1 MANGRLGAQNLS
13 ATTNTTLYSGPASGS
28 VATVTVSL
36 CNRNTTP
43 VRVRL
48 AVATTSSPST
58 AEWLWYDK
66 LVPGNEAVE
75 RTGVVVDYGKQIVVY
90 SDTASVSAVA
100 MGFEEVST

>member
-1 MANGRLGAQNLS
+1 MSSGRLGAQNLS
-13 ATTNTTLYSGPASGS
+13 ATTNTTLYSGPASGY
-28 VATVTVSL
+28 VGTVTVSL

-75 RTGVVVDYGKQIVVY
+75 RTGLVVDYGKQIVVY
-90 SDTASVSAVA
+90 SDTASVTAVA
-100 MGFEEVST
+100 MGYEETA

>member
-1 MANGRLGAQNLS
+1 MSSGRLGAQNLS
-13 ATTNTTLYSGPASGS
+13 ATTNTTLYSGPASGY
-28 VATVTVSL
+28 VGTVTVSL

-75 RTGVVVDYGKQIVVY
+75 RTGIVVDYGKQVVGY
-90 SDTASVSAVA
+90 SDTANVTAVV
-100 MGFEEVST
+100 MGYEEIA

>member
-1 MANGRLGAQNLS
+1 MSSGRLGAQNLS
-13 ATTNTTLYSGPASGS
+13 ATTNTTLYSGPANGS
-28 VATVTVSL
+28 VGTVTVSL

-75 RTGVVVDYGKQIVVY
+75 RTGLVVDYGKQIVVY
-90 SDTASVSAVA
+90 SDTASVTAVA
-100 MGFEEVST
+100 MGYEETA

>member
-1 MANGRLGAQNLS
+1 MSSGRLGAQNLS
-13 ATTNTTLYSGPASGS
+13 ATTNTTLYSGPASGY
-28 VATVTVSL
+28 VGTVTVSL

-75 RTGVVVDYGKQIVVY
+75 RTGIVVDYGKQIVAY
-90 SDTASVSAVA
+90 SDTANVTAVA
-100 MGFEEVST
+100 MGYEETA

>member
-1 MANGRLGAQNLS
+1 MSSGRLGAQNLS
-13 ATTNTTLYSGPASGS
+13 ATTNTTLYSGPASGY
-28 VATVTVSL
+28 VGTVTVSL

-48 AVATTSSPST
+48 AVATTSNPST

-75 RTGVVVDYGKQIVVY
+75 RTGLVIDDGKQIVVY
-90 SDTASVSAVA
+90 SDTANISAVA
-100 MGFEEVST
+100 MGYEETA